1 MWLRIEGEREG
12 VKSHKA
18 LQSNWL
24 RRQVDGSNATAT
36 SSRWEREEEIF
47 KSNMC
52 HWQLVTVQ
60 IEPLVCALPQPH
72 LWQHQLLKPTPYG
85 VKILGKE
92 KALESLEK
100 DSLIDSSKL
109 NREAKNT
116 WLGWQQQLMIW
127 LFVAVNC
134 RTRITVAYEVLSS
147 WCWQQIPRGITPT
160 WEYRDSGTGSAGEFS
175 VPPLH
180 TRIERVIINY
190 DMCGIPGEHF
200 AITPGI
206 L

>member
-1 MWLRIEGEREG
+1 MALCDWELRGNEK
-12 VKSHKA
+12 V
-18 LQSNWL
+18 
-24 RRQVDGSNATAT
+24 
-36 SSRWEREEEIF
+36 SSRTKPFNQIDYGDRSMAVTPPQRAAGEREEEIF

-92 KALESLEK
+92 KALESLER

-160 WEYRDSGTGSAGEFS
+160 WEYRDSGTWWVCWWIFR
-175 VPPLH
+175 
-180 TRIERVIINY
+180 T
-190 DMCGIPGEHF
+190 
-200 AITPGI
+200 TPTY
-206 L
+206 

>member
-1 MWLRIEGEREG
+1 
-12 VKSHKA
+12 
-18 LQSNWL
+18 
-24 RRQVDGSNATAT
+24 
-36 SSRWEREEEIF
+36 
-47 KSNMC
+47 MC

-92 KALESLEK
+92 KALESLER

-160 WEYRDSGTGSAGEFS
+160 WEYRDSGTGSADEFS